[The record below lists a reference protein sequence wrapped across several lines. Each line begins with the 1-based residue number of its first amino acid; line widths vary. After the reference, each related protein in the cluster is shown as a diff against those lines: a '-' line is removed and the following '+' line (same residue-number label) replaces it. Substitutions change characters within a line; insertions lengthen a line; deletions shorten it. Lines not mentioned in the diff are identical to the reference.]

1 MNKNI
6 ISKITSVAILGTLVT
21 YTVPVFAYT
30 KDETVYSKIS
40 ADGSNYS
47 TIVSDHIKNDSQ
59 QELIND
65 ISDLLNIKNVNGDE
79 KFTQNEN
86 ELVWSAN
93 GSDIYYQGET
103 QKELPI
109 ECKVKYEL
117 DGEEISA
124 EDLAGKSGKVKITI
138 EYVNKDE
145 HIVKI
150 NGRNEKLYTPFVVV
164 CGTILDNNTHKNI
177 EITNGKLIDNGNKTV
192 VIGMSM
198 PGMQES
204 LNISKSKIDIPN
216 KVEITMDSTDFKL
229 SNIVT
234 YVTPKI
240 LEESDLE
247 VFDKIDEIYSQ
258 INTLQS
264 SSKQLVEGADT
275 LEQGANTYSEKSKE
289 FDVAMKQVSSGVK
302 SANQNYSKI
311 DDGIKSINEN
321 SSILQAGAKQ
331 ISDGALSVKTNLQN
345 VSAGIV
351 QLQGGTK
358 ILQDGE
364 NKINS
369 GIKQILASMGV
380 ETSQVSSTA
389 SVIGQINTLIETNK
403 SAITNLENA
412 NKTLD
417 AKINELKTNKETL
430 KNQLASLE
438 SLPEESKTVIK
449 ELVNSQIASIDEQ
462 INTTIPAQKN
472 GNNNLIK
479 VLTANNSALNQILS
493 SSDVKKL
500 DELTTGLLQ
509 LQAGMDEL
517 INGTTSLLNGET
529 ELKAGVD
536 EFANKTQVLVDGSN
550 VLYQGTEKL
559 ADGTKVLSSGS
570 KELKNGLNQLDVG
583 AESLSIASTSL
594 TDGANTLAQGATTLS
609 EGMTT
614 FDEEGIEKIC
624 NYINGDLNNIMTRL
638 EKLQE
643 LSEEYKNFT
652 MLNNEEQG
660 DVKFII
666 IMDSIKKADE
676 NKQEAYIEEDKT
688 KNN

>member
-79 KFTQNEN
+79 TFTQNEN

-150 NGRNEKLYTPFVVV
+150 NGKNEKLYTPFVVV

-177 EITNGKLIDNGNKTV
+177 EITNGKLIDN
-192 VIGMSM
+192 MSM

-289 FDVAMKQVSSGVK
+289 FDAAMKQVSSGVK

-364 NKINS
+364 NKINA
-369 GIKQILASMGV
+369 GIKQILGSMGV

-430 KNQLASLE
+430 KNQLTSLE

-583 AESLSIASTSL
+583 AENLSEASTSL

-676 NKQEAYIEEDKT
+676 NKQEAYIEDDKT